1 MKSKLFKA
9 STQNVFE
16 VEITT
21 VLGCSVDCIY
31 CPQDVLS
38 KSRSGRKPSLTV
50 PDFLSAINNIDLP
63 NVLLSWTGYSEATL
77 HKNFPDFLK
86 LAHQHRFGQ
95 VISTTL
101 GGRQDS
107 VLAAINF
114 KNWASFSLH
123 LPDDNGLM
131 RGLDVTPHYLDLLDT
146 AFSVR
151 SEFLAP
157 TKIICFGS
165 NLHPE
170 VKKVVDKHID
180 LGNFK
185 TKHLKLRGQ
194 VSTRCDSITSSKLSE
209 TKIKFVNPAAITSNG
224 SIDPFFI
231 CDKGKLNQPCLL
243 PDGSLNICSFDY
255 SLSQILGNLIDDK
268 LSVIWE
274 AYKERITDTFLAGDL
289 YPCTKCE
296 HYNRVDPR

>member
-123 LPDDNGLM
+123 LPTIMD
-131 RGLDVTPHYLDLLDT
+131 
-146 AFSVR
+146 
-151 SEFLAP
+151 
-157 TKIICFGS
+157 
-165 NLHPE
+165 
-170 VKKVVDKHID
+170 
-180 LGNFK
+180 
-185 TKHLKLRGQ
+185 
-194 VSTRCDSITSSKLSE
+194 
-209 TKIKFVNPAAITSNG
+209 
-224 SIDPFFI
+224 
-231 CDKGKLNQPCLL
+231 
-243 PDGSLNICSFDY
+243 
-255 SLSQILGNLIDDK
+255 
-268 LSVIWE
+268 
-274 AYKERITDTFLAGDL
+274 
-289 YPCTKCE
+289 
-296 HYNRVDPR
+296 

>member
-170 VKKVVDKHID
+170 VKKYKIGSVF
-180 LGNFK
+180 NPY
-185 TKHLKLRGQ
+185 TKKNLSKEINKITNNVGLLKLFKINA
-194 VSTRCDSITSSKLSE
+194 SKYSIKKKS
-209 TKIKFVNPAAITSNG
+209 
-224 SIDPFFI
+224 
-231 CDKGKLNQPCLL
+231 C
-243 PDGSLNICSFDY
+243 
-255 SLSQILGNLIDDK
+255 
-268 LSVIWE
+268 
-274 AYKERITDTFLAGDL
+274 
-289 YPCTKCE
+289 
-296 HYNRVDPR
+296 